1 MCLNKNPHLQRMPFK
16 ESEGQRKM
24 WCDEISSTARYLKI
38 LLTRGKGDMERDK
51 ETGGLGEGRSN
62 G

>member
-1 MCLNKNPHLQRMPFK
+1 MPFK

-24 WCDEISSTARYLKI
+24 WCDEISSTAQYLKI